1 MEFTVKS
8 LNISDQKGTTKH
20 PVHEIT
26 LNENGIIGDAH
37 SGDWHRQVSLL
48 AIEQINTF
56 SDKYKKEFKAGDFAE
71 NITTEGIDFT
81 NVKILDIL
89 ENESVKL
96 MITQKGKKCHGGGCT
111 IFTSVGQCVMPKE
124 GIFSRVLKY
133 GTLKPGDKMLY
144 KQKIFKV
151 AVITLSDRA
160 SRGEY
165 EDLSGPVIKDMIS
178 TFFMSIGRKSEI
190 TGIIIPDDSAM
201 LKKSI
206 IELSDS
212 FDIVFTTGGTGIS
225 YRDITIET
233 ITPMLDKQIP
243 GITEMIRIKYG
254 MENPKAL
261 LSRSVAG
268 SIGRMLIFCLPGSPK
283 AVREYITEIN
293 KVLEHLIYMLNG
305 LDNH

>member
-1 MEFTVKS
+1 
-8 LNISDQKGTTKH
+8 
-20 PVHEIT
+20 
-26 LNENGIIGDAH
+26 
-37 SGDWHRQVSLL
+37 
-48 AIEQINTF
+48 
-56 SDKYKKEFKAGDFAE
+56 
-71 NITTEGIDFT
+71 
-81 NVKILDIL
+81 
-89 ENESVKL
+89 
-96 MITQKGKKCHGGGCT
+96 
-111 IFTSVGQCVMPKE
+111 MPKE

-160 SRGEY
+160 SRGKY

-190 TGIIIPDDSAM
+190 TGTIIPDDSA
-201 LKKSI
+201 LLEKSI
-206 IELSDS
+206 IELSDDC
-212 FDIVFTTGGTGIS
+212 DIVFTTGGTGIS

-261 LSRSVAG
+261 ISRSVAG
-268 SIGRMLIFCLPGSPK
+268 SIDKMLVFCLPGSPK
-283 AVREYITEIN
+283 AVREYITEVN